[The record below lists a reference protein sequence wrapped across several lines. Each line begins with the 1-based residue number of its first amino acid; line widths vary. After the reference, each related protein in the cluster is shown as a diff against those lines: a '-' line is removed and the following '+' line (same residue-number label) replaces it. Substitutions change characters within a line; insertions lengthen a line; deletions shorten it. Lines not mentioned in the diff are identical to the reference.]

1 MNNEEAGLFVKRYA
15 AGTATPEE
23 HADFEQWIYEQPL
36 QEVQSLLDEYT
47 LLLEQHPIWLPANR
61 ELLERM
67 LRELDLQ
74 QPARIVLLPWWK
86 RKRTL
91 AAGVALL
98 LAATGYALWQQTAF
112 RKQSLMAA
120 ATIIPAGSS
129 RATLQLADGT
139 TIELDSTGAAGAIK
153 PSHVLKIAAGLLQYD
168 PQQQT
173 ANTVFNTLSTPRG
186 GQYRLLLQDGTR
198 VWLNAASS
206 VRFPVAFNGNAR
218 TVEISGEAY
227 FEVAPQV
234 NKPFIVKAGNMQVN
248 VLGTHFTV
256 SAYPDENQV
265 RTTLATGKVA
275 VTAGNNTLQLSPG
288 QQSVLPKGS
297 DAFTLRTVDTEQE
310 MAWKDGRFI
319 FNGNIRDIMP
329 QLERWYDIQV
339 EYEGN
344 ISNQAFIG
352 DISRNENLSEVLKI
366 LELTGN
372 IHFRSVNRKII
383 VSP

>member
-23 HADFEQWIYEQPL
+23 HAAFEQWIHEQPL

-47 LLLEQHPIWLPANR
+47 LLMEQHPVWLPANR
-61 ELLERM
+61 ELLDRM
-67 LRELDLQ
+67 LRELDRQ
-74 QPARIVLLPWWK
+74 QPARIVSLPWWK
-86 RKRTL
+86 RKRSL

-98 LAATGYALWQQTAF
+98 LAAGSYALWQYTAS
-112 RKQSLMAA
+112 RQHTTTVAG
-120 ATIIPAGSS
+120 IVAGST

-139 TIELDSTGAAGAIK
+139 TIALDSTGTAGAAK
-153 PSHVLKIAAGLLQYD
+153 PSHVVKIAAGLLQYN
-168 PQQQT
+168 PRGET
-173 ANTVFNTLSTPRG
+173 SATVYNTLTTPRG
-186 GQYRLLLQDGTR
+186 GQYQLLLQDGTR

-206 VRFPVAFNGNAR
+206 IRFPVAFNGNER
-218 TVEISGEAY
+218 TVEVSGEAY
-227 FEVAPQV
+227 FEVARQAG
-234 NKPFIVKAGNMQVN
+234 KPFIVKTGPMQVN
-248 VLGTHFTV
+248 VLGTRFIV
-256 SAYPDENQV
+256 SAYPEETQI
-265 RTTLATGKVA
+265 RTTLAEGKVA
-275 VTAGNNTLQLSPG
+275 VTTGGNTLQLAPG

-297 DAFTLRTVDTEQE
+297 DAFTLRNADTDQE
-310 MAWKDGRFI
+310 LGWKDGRFI

-366 LELTGN
+366 LELTGK
-372 IHFRSVNRKII
+372 IHFRAVGRKII

>member
-23 HADFEQWIYEQPL
+23 HAAFEQWIHEQPL

-47 LLLEQHPIWLPANR
+47 LLMEQHPVWLPANR
-61 ELLERM
+61 ELLHRM
-67 LRELDLQ
+67 LRELDRQ
-74 QPARIVLLPWWK
+74 QPARIVSLPWWRNK
-86 RKRTL
+86 RAL

-112 RKQSLMAA
+112 RRHSSIAA
-120 ATIIPAGSS
+120 VTSIPAGSS
-129 RATLQLADGT
+129 RAMLQLADGT
-139 TIELDSTGAAGAIK
+139 TIDLDSTGAAGTTK
-153 PSHVLKIAAGLLQYD
+153 PSHVLKITAGLLQYN
-168 PQQQT
+168 PQRET
-173 ANTVFNTLSTPRG
+173 NATVYNILTTPRG
-186 GQYRLLLQDGTR
+186 GQFQLLLQDGTR

-206 VRFPVAFNGNAR
+206 IRFPVAFNGNDR

-227 FEVAPQV
+227 FEVAHQA
-234 NKPFIVKAGNMQVN
+234 NRPFIVKAGPMQVN

-256 SAYPDENQV
+256 SAYPEETQI
-265 RTTLATGKVA
+265 RTTLSEGKVA
-275 VTAGNNTLQLSPG
+275 VTAGENTLQLSPG

-297 DAFTLRTVDTEQE
+297 DALTLRTVDTDQE

-329 QLERWYDIQV
+329 QLERWYDIDV

-366 LELTGN
+366 LELTGK

>member
-47 LLLEQHPIWLPANR
+47 LLLEQHPVWLPANR

-139 TIELDSTGAAGAIK
+139 TIELDSAGAPGAIK

-234 NKPFIVKAGNMQVN
+234 NKPFIVKAGAMQVN

-256 SAYPDENQV
+256 SAYPEENQV